1 MIVVDTS
8 ALMSIL
14 RDESDREAH
23 VHCLSRPDEFV
34 ASSLTVYE
42 ARIVVLRQMGPQF
55 IDDLHKLL
63 DGAGIAHHPF
73 DQRQSDLASAAYARY
88 GKGTGHP
95 ARLNLADCA
104 AYALATSLGAALLY
118 KGDDFALTDVRP
130 ALDR

>member
-1 MIVVDTS
+1 MLPH
-8 ALMSIL
+8 A
-14 RDESDREAH
+14 A
-23 VHCLSRPDEFV
+23 FGW
-34 ASSLTVYE
+34 
-42 ARIVVLRQMGPQF
+42 Q
-55 IDDLHKLL
+55 
-63 DGAGIAHHPF
+63 PF

-88 GKGTGHP
+88 GRGTGHP